1 MSAMMLFCNRISFAQ
16 VRIEQMYSDIN
27 MHCVGMA
34 CVFFVKYSIEYVFHC
49 WLVYYVLS
57 QMTPTKRKEMLMCV
71 LRGIHGITNDMYK
84 TNGDAHVCITRVGEW
99 VSEWV
104 SERVGK

>member
-1 MSAMMLFCNRISFAQ
+1 VSAMMLFCNRISFAQ

-57 QMTPTKRKEMLMCV
+57 QMTPTKRKEMLLCV
-71 LRGIHGITNDMYK
+71 LRGIRGITNDMYK

-99 VSEWV
+99 VSE
-104 SERVGK
+104 